1 MCAGK
6 VPQAVV
12 PYLCGATLLAS
23 KKRDGGLRP
32 IAVGEVLRRLS
43 SKCISKAVRSEA
55 FKVLTPLQVG
65 VGVQAGC
72 ESIIIHAVSLVQE
85 DSNISP
91 ELKWILLLDFSNAF
105 NNITK
110 ESMFQEVR
118 ARIPSMSAWLEMCYG
133 AQPLLQFGDYTIL
146 SCSGVQQGDPLGPLG
161 FALALHPLVEK
172 INEQVPG
179 LVINAWY
186 LDDGTLCGSARDLQA
201 ALTIIEGEG
210 PVLGLHLNRAKS
222 LLYIPE
228 GASPAT
234 NPLPPDIP
242 TTSEGF
248 VLLGS
253 PIMSPFLESVIL
265 RRVNKVETALSH
277 LPDLLDSQMET
288 TLLRSCLS
296 LPKVAFALRTCPPEY
311 IANASKA
318 FDSAI
323 RASLCDITGCPLPGR
338 RLLSLVLSEASIS
351 IWLPFMHQQLS
362 LGHWLGAKISFR
374 ESLDRAQLSPPT
386 CNPPF

>member
-12 PYLCGATLLAS
+12 SYLCGATLLDS

-65 VGVQAGC
+65 VGVQAGW

-91 ELKWILLLDFSNAF
+91 ELKWILLLDFSKAF
-105 NNITK
+105 NNITR

-186 LDDGTLCGSARDLQA
+186 LDDGTLCDSARDLQA

-210 PVLGLHLNRAKS
+210 PALGLHLNRAKS

-253 PIMSPFLESVIL
+253 PIVSPSFLESVIL
-265 RRVNKVETALSH
+265 RRVNKVETH
-277 LPDLLDSQMET
+277 LTYLIHRWRPPCSGLVSRSLKWLL
-288 TLLRSCLS
+288 
-296 LPKVAFALRTCPPEY
+296 PFAP
-311 IANASKA
+311 A
-318 FDSAI
+318 
-323 RASLCDITGCPLPGR
+323 
-338 RLLSLVLSEASIS
+338 LLSISPMPPKLLTPQYGLLSVTSQDT
-351 IWLPFMHQQLS
+351 HC
-362 LGHWLGAKISFR
+362 LGEGY
-374 ESLDRAQLSPPT
+374 SP
-386 CNPPF
+386 